1 MSIVVPAYNAMPY
14 LTRSIESALG
24 QTIGHDDMEII
35 VVDDGSTDD
44 SGDEA
49 DRFAAAHPKV
59 VRAVHQPNSGG
70 PGAPRNTALD
80 IATGKYV
87 FFLDADDYL
96 GPEAIERMVAMAE
109 ENGSDVVL
117 GKMVGV
123 AGRRVPKVM
132 FKKTRRKVSLYGSE
146 VYWTLSPL
154 KLFRRELVEN
164 LGLRFPVGAAFGE
177 DQPFVAKA
185 YINARVISVV
195 ADYDCYYAT
204 RRPDANGVTLKTA
217 RESGV
222 ASRLESLLRMFTLL
236 KAELPAGNH
245 RDLLMRRHMEKGLQ
259 GLLWHMTKEP
269 DPQARRQAFDAVA
282 PTVVAWSKS
291 RVALGMP
298 ADLRRQFALIEAG
311 QLDAV
316 LSHVTARVRKLD
328 TWGTL
333 GFDPS
338 TLREPSLGLRVRLRT
353 LGPRVT
359 LRTSLRELRKN
370 PRKVVRRVGRAIGR

>member
-1 MSIVVPAYNAMPY
+1 VPAYNAMPY
-14 LTRSIESALG
+14 LTRAIESALG
-24 QTIGHDDMEII
+24 QTIGHDELEII

-44 SGDEA
+44 TGDEA

-59 VRAVHQPNSGG
+59 VRALHQPNSGG

-80 IATGKYV
+80 MATGKYLL
-87 FFLDADDYL
+87 FLDADDFL
-96 GPEAIERMVAMAE
+96 GAEAAERMVAMAE

-123 AGRRVPKVM
+123 DGRRVPKAM
-132 FKKTRRKVSLYGSE
+132 FRKTHKKVGLYSSK

-164 LGLRFPVGAAFGE
+164 LGLRFPVGSAFGE

-195 ADYDCYYAT
+195 ADYDCYYAS
-204 RRPDANGVTLKTA
+204 RRPDLNGVTLKSA

-236 KAELPAGNH
+236 KAELPPGNH
-245 RDLLMRRHMEKGLQ
+245 RDLLLRRHMEKGLQ

-269 DPQARRQAFDAVA
+269 DPQVRQHAFDAVA

-316 LSHVTARVRKLD
+316 LSHVTARVRRLD
-328 TWGTL
+328 TWGTM
-333 GFDPS
+333 GFDPA
-338 TLREPSLGLRVRLRT
+338 TLQSPSLGLRVQLRT
-353 LGPRVT
+353 MGPRVT

-370 PRKVVRRVGRAIGR
+370 PRKVVKRVGRAIGR

>member
-1 MSIVVPAYNAMPY
+1 MSAPLVSIVVPAYNAMPY
-14 LTRSIESALG
+14 LTRSIESALA
-24 QTIGHDDMEII
+24 QTIGHDDLEVI

-44 SGDEA
+44 TGDEA

-59 VRAVHQPNSGG
+59 VRSVHQPNSGG

-80 IATGKYV
+80 VATGKYV

-96 GPEAIERMVAMAE
+96 GPEAIERMVATAE

-117 GKMVGV
+117 GRMVGV
-123 AGRRVPKVM
+123 DGRRVPRAM
-132 FKKTRRKVSLYGSE
+132 FKKSRGKVSLYASK

-154 KLFRRELVEN
+154 KLFRRELIEN

-204 RRPDANGVTLKTA
+204 KRPDRNGVTFKTA

-236 KAELPAGNH
+236 KAELPAGRD
-245 RDLLMRRHMEKGLQ
+245 RDLLLRRHMEKGLQ
-259 GLLWHMTKEP
+259 GLLWHMSKEP
-269 DPQARRQAFDAVA
+269 DPQVRQHAFDAVA

-311 QLDAV
+311 ELEAV
-316 LSHVTARVRKLD
+316 LSHVVTRTRRAA
-328 TWGTL
+328 TW
-333 GFDPS
+333 
-338 TLREPSLGLRVRLRT
+338 
-353 LGPRVT
+353 
-359 LRTSLRELRKN
+359 
-370 PRKVVRRVGRAIGR
+370 

>member
-1 MSIVVPAYNAMPY
+1 MPAYNAMPY

-24 QTIGHDDMEII
+24 QTIGHDALEII
-35 VVDDGSTDD
+35 VVNDGSTDD
-44 SGDEA
+44 TGDEA

-59 VRAVHQPNSGG
+59 VRSLHQPNSGG

-80 IATGKYV
+80 MATGKYV
-87 FFLDADDYL
+87 LFLDADDFL
-96 GPEAIERMVAMAE
+96 GPEAAERMVGMAE
-109 ENGSDVVL
+109 ENNSDVVL

-123 AGRRVPKVM
+123 DGRRVPKIM
-132 FKKTRRKVSLYGSE
+132 FKKTRKKVGLYSSK

-154 KLFRRELVEN
+154 KLFRRELIEN
-164 LGLRFPVGAAFGE
+164 LGLRFPVGSAFGE

-185 YINARVISVV
+185 YINARVISVIG
-195 ADYDCYYAT
+195 DYDCYFAT
-204 RRPDANGVTLKTA
+204 RRPDLNGVTLKTA

-236 KAELPAGNH
+236 KAELPPGNH
-245 RDLLMRRHMEKGLQ
+245 RDLLLRRHMEKGLQ

-269 DPQARRQAFDAVA
+269 DPQVRQAAFEAVA

-316 LSHVTARVRKLD
+316 LSHVTSRVRKLD
-328 TWGTL
+328 TWGAM
-333 GFDPS
+333 GFDPA
-338 TLREPSLGLRVRLRT
+338 TLQEPSLGLRMQLRT
-353 LGPRVT
+353 MGPRVT

-370 PRKVVRRVGRAIGR
+370 PRKVVKRVGRAIGR